1 MQSIPQP
8 VADVLDTALVDSEK
22 DKEILEQCLASY
34 IRADQMLETCT
45 TLTEQCQK
53 TILVLKCKIS
63 QEEDEILYQ
72 IDQLNDWLEDT
83 YNMFTWIP
91 NNLPY
96 AYQYLIVD
104 WKKKFNDMG
113 IKYGDRSFPDSIMLP
128 GESSVDAEVVDLEP
142 EPSIHTAEC
151 IAGMIEV
158 ISLYVF
164 VVFLALYF
172 PSTATFALSIYS
184 GINISKPLNRELLNV
199 CVM

>member
-1 MQSIPQP
+1 VQSIPQP
-8 VADVLDTALVDSEK
+8 VADVLDTALVDSER
-22 DKEILEQCLASY
+22 DKEILEQCLASC
-34 IRADQMLETCT
+34 IRADQMLKTCA

-113 IKYGDRSFPDSIMLP
+113 IKYGDRSFSDSIMLP
-128 GESSVDAEVVDLEP
+128 GESSVDAELLDLEP

-158 ISLYVF
+158 NSLYVL
-164 VVFLALYF
+164 VVC
-172 PSTATFALSIYS
+172 I
-184 GINISKPLNRELLNV
+184 
-199 CVM
+199 